1 MSEAKSFAILRGGAA
16 SWSVAWAVS
25 TGIVEYLTL
34 APRDDWGSGE
44 QIAFWLLYR
53 LPWFLVGLA
62 LIWLADFHE
71 RSHARIRLLA
81 GFIAICAVDAI
92 LNPLMAIGML
102 GLTKAMF
109 PHLNG
114 RAAGLR
120 TVEPTWNNWSGFSLY
135 QLWETMFYGGL
146 LVAARIFAVRVERT
160 GDLLHQTAM
169 ARSRTEALLDDARLQ
184 ALQSQIDPNLLLES
198 MQELEQRYRTSPE
211 RAERLL
217 EALVEFLRYAMHGL
231 RVPVSTLDAELH
243 LARVFSQLQ
252 QERGVGGVWR
262 IAADSLPPS
271 ATQVKFPSL
280 LILQLLALGGGERPA
295 MLRVRSD
302 SGRTILS
309 LHGLSRSVP
318 TELRQQMRARLYALY
333 GERFQFDNQLPGP
346 NQLKVTLPV
355 SES

>member
-1 MSEAKSFAILRGGAA
+1 MSDAKSLAILRDGAA
-16 SWSVAWAVS
+16 WWSVAWAVS
-25 TGIVEYLTL
+25 AGIVEYLTL
-34 APRDDWGSGE
+34 APRDDWGSAE

-53 LPWFLVGLA
+53 LPWLLVGLL
-62 LIWLADFHE
+62 LIRLADLHE
-71 RSHARIRLLA
+71 RSIATIRLVA
-81 GFIAICAVDAI
+81 GFVAICALAAV
-92 LNPLMAIGML
+92 LNPLMAVVML
-102 GLTKAMF
+102 GLTKDLF
-109 PHLNG
+109 PQLNG
-114 RAAGLR
+114 HVAGLR
-120 TVEPTWNNWSGFSLY
+120 AVEPTWNNWIGFSLY

-146 LVAARIFAVRVERT
+146 LVAARIFAFRVERT

-184 ALQSQIDPNLLLES
+184 ALQSQIDPGLLLDS
-198 MQELEQRYRTSPE
+198 MRELEQRYRTSPE

-271 ATQVKFPSL
+271 ATQLKFPSL

-295 MLRVRSD
+295 MLRVRIC

-333 GERFQFDNQLPGP
+333 GERFQFDNQLTGP
-346 NQLKVTLPV
+346 NQLKVTLPA